1 MFLHLY
7 KFTIN
12 TNKHKEKFSLLVVSG
27 RSSRKMS
34 YGIGVVLT

>member
-12 TNKHKEKFSLLVVSG
+12 TNKHKERFSLLVISDQ
-27 RSSRKMS
+27 SARKMS